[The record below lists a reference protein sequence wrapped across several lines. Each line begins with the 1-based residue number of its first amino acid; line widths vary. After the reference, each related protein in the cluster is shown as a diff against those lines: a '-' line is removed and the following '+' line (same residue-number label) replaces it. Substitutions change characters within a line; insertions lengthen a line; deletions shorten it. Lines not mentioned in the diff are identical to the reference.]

1 MRTLLIII
9 ALLSTYLTSSNAF
22 AAKQGI
28 AVDYLLGSDDIQGV
42 RLAYRPYATQ
52 LTQIKWLGDVDIYW
66 EVSMNFWEVGADNRH
81 ETNYAVAI
89 SPVLSKQFATIANK
103 YPLRWEFG
111 IGVSLVEDTRFA
123 GKDIGSH
130 YQFE

>member
-52 LTQIKWLGDVDIYW
+52 LLKSNG
-66 EVSMNFWEVGADNRH
+66 
-81 ETNYAVAI
+81 
-89 SPVLSKQFATIANK
+89 
-103 YPLRWEFG
+103 
-111 IGVSLVEDTRFA
+111 
-123 GKDIGSH
+123 
-130 YQFE
+130 